1 MRLTAIL
8 FLLTL
13 SVTQSVRAVSPVWD
27 TEVLRARDRQDRAAL
42 QKIIGNLQEV
52 ADKAPKDAD
61 AQYRVAAANSYLGEV
76 SLELKDKAG
85 AEKAAEAGV
94 RAAQA
99 AIALQ
104 PKNAEFYRV
113 MGTLCGQAIP
123 AVNMLSA
130 VTYGKRAQEAIN
142 KAKELDPKSARV
154 YLAEGVG
161 NYYLP
166 QALGGGP
173 DAAIKDFKKAI
184 ELDSKFA
191 DPYLWLGLALRKT
204 HNNGEA
210 RQAFQKGIDL
220 DPQRIWLKE
229 QLEKTPA
236 Q

>member
-1 MRLTAIL
+1 MRFPAIL
-8 FLLTL
+8 FLLTTAL
-13 SVTQSVRAVSPVWD
+13 QAAPPAWESD
-27 TEVLRARDRQDRAAL
+27 LLKARDRQDGATLKKMISNLESAAA
-42 QKIIGNLQEV
+42 KSPN
-52 ADKAPKDAD
+52 DAE
-61 AQYRVAAANSYLGEV
+61 AQYKVALAYSYLGEI

-85 AEKAAEAGV
+85 AERAADAGV
-94 RAAQA
+94 HAAQA

-104 PKNAEFYRV
+104 PKNAEYYRV

-130 VTYGKRAQEAIN
+130 LTYGKRAQEAIN

-161 NYYLP
+161 DYYLP
-166 QALGGGP
+166 SQLGGGP
-173 DAAIKDFKKAI
+173 EIATKDFNKAI
-184 ELDSKFA
+184 ELDPKA
-191 DPYLWLGLALRKT
+191 PDPYLWRALALRKL
-204 HNNGEA
+204 HRNGEA
-210 RQAFQKGIDL
+210 RQALQKAIDL

>member
-1 MRLTAIL
+1 MRFIAFLFILTAVVEGAPAAWESE
-8 FLLTL
+8 LLK
-13 SVTQSVRAVSPVWD
+13 
-27 TEVLRARDRQDRAAL
+27 ARDRQDRAAL
-42 QKIIGNLQEV
+42 QKMISGLQAG
-52 ADKAPKDAD
+52 ADKASSDAEV
-61 AQYRVAAANSYLGEV
+61 QYKVALANSYLGEIN
-76 SLELKDKAG
+76 LELKDKAG

-104 PKNAEFYRV
+104 PKNAEYYRV
-113 MGTLCGQAIP
+113 LGTLCGQAIP

-130 VTYGKRAQEAIN
+130 LTYGKRAKEAIN
-142 KAKELDPKSARV
+142 KAMELNPNSARV
-154 YLAEGVG
+154 FQAEGVG

-166 QALGGGP
+166 QQLGGGP
-173 DAAIKDFKKAI
+173 DLAIKDFKKAI
-184 ELDSKFA
+184 ELDPKAPDS
-191 DPYLWLGLALRKT
+191 YLWLALALRKM

-210 RQAFQKGIDL
+210 RQALQKAIDL

>member
-8 FLLTL
+8 FLLTTSL
-13 SVTQSVRAVSPVWD
+13 MAATPAWETD
-27 TEVLRARDRQDRAAL
+27 LLKARDRQDKAAL
-42 QKIIGNLQEV
+42 QKTISGLEATAEKSPN
-52 ADKAPKDAD
+52 DAE
-61 AQYRVAAANSYLGEV
+61 AQYKVALANSYLGEI
-76 SLELKDKAG
+76 SLEVKDKAG

-104 PKNAEFYRV
+104 PKNAEYYRV
-113 MGTLCGQAIP
+113 LGTLCGQAIP

-130 VTYGKRAQEAIN
+130 LTYGKRAKEAIN
-142 KAKELDPKSARV
+142 RAMELDPKSARV
-154 YLAEGVG
+154 HQAEGVG

-166 QALGGGP
+166 QQLGGGP
-173 DAAIKDFKKAI
+173 ELAIKDFNKAI
-184 ELDSKFA
+184 ELDPKSP
-191 DPYLWLGLALRKT
+191 DSYLWLALALRKT
-204 HNNGEA
+204 HRNGEA
-210 RQAFQKGIDL
+210 RQALQKAIDL